1 MCHFCVNI
9 YLGGENMDNF
19 FGNEKLD
26 KLLNV
31 CIGKTIREMRTDRN
45 MSLETLGNK
54 IGKSKKT
61 VQRYE
66 TAESR
71 ISMDVLDDI
80 AKALNVIPDA
90 LILCATGKF
99 NDYMERNVKPIQN
112 TAQFMSLIDKLVLL
126 SESELK
132 IVEATVDGII
142 NNRKQ

>member
-1 MCHFCVNI
+1 
-9 YLGGENMDNF
+9 
-19 FGNEKLD
+19 
-26 KLLNV
+26 
-31 CIGKTIREMRTDRN
+31 

>member
-1 MCHFCVNI
+1 
-9 YLGGENMDNF
+9 MDNF

-112 TAQFMSLIDKLVLL
+112 TTQFMSLIDKLVLL

-132 IVEATVDGII
+132 IIEATVDGII

>member
-1 MCHFCVNI
+1 
-9 YLGGENMDNF
+9 MDNF

-71 ISMDVLDDI
+71 ISMDVLNDI

-112 TAQFMSLIDKLVLL
+112 TTQFMSLIDKLVLL

>member
-1 MCHFCVNI
+1 
-9 YLGGENMDNF
+9 MDNF

-90 LILCATGKF
+90 LILCATEKF

-112 TAQFMSLIDKLVLL
+112 TTQFMSLIDKLVLL

>member
-1 MCHFCVNI
+1 
-9 YLGGENMDNF
+9 MDNF

-31 CIGKTIREMRTDRN
+31 CIGKTIREIRTDRN

-71 ISMDVLDDI
+71 VSMEVLDDI

-99 NDYMERNVKPIQN
+99 NSYMERNVKPIQN
-112 TAQFMSLIDKLVLL
+112 TVQYMSLIDKLVLL
-126 SESELK
+126 SETELK

>member
-1 MCHFCVNI
+1 
-9 YLGGENMDNF
+9 MDNF

-99 NDYMERNVKPIQN
+99 NDYVERNVKPIQN
-112 TAQFMSLIDKLVLL
+112 TTQFMSLIDKLVLL

>member
-1 MCHFCVNI
+1 
-9 YLGGENMDNF
+9 MDNF

-112 TAQFMSLIDKLVLL
+112 TTQFMSLIDKLVLL

>member
-1 MCHFCVNI
+1 
-9 YLGGENMDNF
+9 MDNF
-19 FGNEKLD
+19 FCNEKLD

>member
-1 MCHFCVNI
+1 
-9 YLGGENMDNF
+9 MDNF

-90 LILCATGKF
+90 LILSATGKF

-112 TAQFMSLIDKLVLL
+112 TTQFMSLIDKLVLL

-132 IVEATVDGII
+132 IIEATVDGII